1 MLKSK
6 MEATKTHTPSAPMSS
21 SSTRIAILVFSVFP
35 GPNLR
40 CRKRQKGYVSR
51 PLYRQSKN
59 SLMLGAIARDSS
71 RYDFAPLA
79 REDGKRLW
87 LFVVDL

>member
-1 MLKSK
+1 
-6 MEATKTHTPSAPMSS
+6 
-21 SSTRIAILVFSVFP
+21 
-35 GPNLR
+35 
-40 CRKRQKGYVSR
+40 
-51 PLYRQSKN
+51 
-59 SLMLGAIARDSS
+59 MLGAIARDSS

>member
-21 SSTRIAILVFSVFP
+21 SSTRTGVLVFAVFS
-35 GPNLR
+35 GSNLR

>member
-1 MLKSK
+1 
-6 MEATKTHTPSAPMSS
+6 MEATKTHTPLAPISS
-21 SSTRIAILVFSVFP
+21 SSIRTVVLVFSVFP

-40 CRKRQKGYVSR
+40 CRKRQKGNVSG
-51 PLYRQSKN
+51 PFNGQSEH